1 MTPEELAKLPEYDYD
16 KIIREEKPD
25 ASDQLRAAFVEE
37 MEGRLYGRQQ
47 TLDAFAWFWS
57 GWAASSGAR
66 SRYVHEIPDWMVIDA
81 FRYACGRQSYQV
93 GVTCRWLVENWER
106 VPATAKTII
115 REELEKAFDEDNKQ
129 RSCGG
134 MYGSMFLRLGSDIDR
149 REWLAVLNLARY
161 SAAQRCEGDQ
171 S

>member
-66 SRYVHEIPDWMVIDA
+66 SRYVPQQALLRVLEAARDYTTERQYQNVQ
-81 FRYACGRQSYQV
+81 AC
-93 GVTCRWLVENWER
+93 
-106 VPATAKTII
+106 
-115 REELEKAFDEDNKQ
+115 REDQ
-129 RSCGG
+129 
-134 MYGSMFLRLGSDIDR
+134 DR
-149 REWLAVLNLARY
+149 REGILI
-161 SAAQRCEGDQ
+161 AAIHAADGALRDGDVDE
-171 S
+171 

>member
-1 MTPEELAKLPEYDYD
+1 MSDTPRTDAVAARRMDPEITDALAQEQFVPASFARLLERELA
-16 KIIREEKPD
+16 
-25 ASDQLRAAFVEE
+25 
-37 MEGRLYGRQQ
+37 
-47 TLDAFAWFWS
+47 T
-57 GWAASSGAR
+57 AR